1 MVRREDNKL
10 NGLINAAEHK
20 VMSAVDDATLE
31 SRQ

>member
-20 VMSAVDDATLE
+20 VMSAADDATLE